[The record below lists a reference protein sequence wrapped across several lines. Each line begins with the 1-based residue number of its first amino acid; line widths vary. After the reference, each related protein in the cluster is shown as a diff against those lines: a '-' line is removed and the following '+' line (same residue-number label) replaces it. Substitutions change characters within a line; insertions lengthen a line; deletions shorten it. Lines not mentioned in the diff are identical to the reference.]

1 MSIKVGVMIASG
13 SQGSLGRRAGN
24 SGLASILHIRRAGPE
39 VKGLTYQTWD
49 SLFIYDNYPHLIHK
63 ATASGCC
70 DSYTME
76 TRGMERP
83 MHHHTHIA
91 RSATQD
97 VSCRR
102 C

>member
-13 SQGSLGRRAGN
+13 SQGSLGWRAGN

-39 VKGLTYQTWD
+39 VKGLTDQAWD

-63 ATASGCC
+63 ATAS

-83 MHHHTHIA
+83 MHHHTHIV

-97 VSCRR
+97 MSCRR